1 MTGQDF
7 VCEAVFVLDDERPAV
22 WHPRNHVRVV
32 ILHTVG
38 VVNHFVQHLG
48 KSGFLAAAAAAAAM
62 TRGGS
67 TSSSTPNGTIFWTI
81 YVQRGAG
88 VELVPTIEGGL
99 TKITIVGIAVFV
111 VVVVGRGGGRGGIA
125 VLLLVARRQ
134 CLLGLGRRSALG
146 LVVVAVSVAVG
157 GRSRNRHGE
166 YLCERT
172 SFAGDRL
179 AGRGEIVLQQ
189 TTGVQISKMPAHC
202 FSSFYGE
209 ICAYLL
215 NRYHGEMRSAGRMQ
229 SKPQIA
235 DATPGAEG
243 GRIVLAIEVLPF
255 AVLLG
260 GYKLLRT

>member
-32 ILHTVG
+32 IHHTVG

-166 YLCERT
+166 CLCE
-172 SFAGDRL
+172 GLLLL
-179 AGRGEIVLQQ
+179 A
-189 TTGVQISKMPAHC
+189 TDS
-202 FSSFYGE
+202 
-209 ICAYLL
+209 
-215 NRYHGEMRSAGRMQ
+215 
-229 SKPQIA
+229 
-235 DATPGAEG
+235 
-243 GRIVLAIEVLPF
+243 
-255 AVLLG
+255 LG
-260 GYKLLRT
+260 GEKSFSNEPRGYKSRKCPPTIYRVFMKRDPRLLAQQVIWRNARGRWNAIRALDR